1 VVLGPA
7 GGGRL
12 FGKGSNRVGERPLI
26 LFDPEIIM
34 MITSCAPHVIDMP
47 GWRPIARHAL
57 RTMFVVSLL
66 PMAIFYTT
74 MALFG
79 IRAAVLTT
87 VAWFYAGLLLKALQG
102 KPLLGARVLG
112 AALLSIRA
120 VVMFVSGSAFLYFL
134 QPVAGTVAVAAVFAT
149 TAAAGRPVLDRLAH
163 EFCPFPE
170 ELSERL
176 RGTRFFSQL
185 SIVWSMTYLM
195 NAAGTVWLLTNAS
208 LSGFVLI
215 KSVASPVF
223 TISAVAASYLMFRM
237 TIQRQ
242 GILIRWNHEVAT
254 A

>member
-1 VVLGPA
+1 MV
-7 GGGRL
+7 
-12 FGKGSNRVGERPLI
+12 
-26 LFDPEIIM
+26 
-34 MITSCAPHVIDMP
+34 ITSCPPHVIDMP
-47 GWRPIARHAL
+47 GWRPIAKHAL

-66 PMAIFYTT
+66 PMAVFYTT

-79 IRAAVLTT
+79 IRAAILTT

-112 AALLSIRA
+112 AALLSVRA
-120 VVMFVSGSAFLYFL
+120 IVMFVSGSAFLYFL
-134 QPVAGTVAVAAVFAT
+134 QPVAGTVAVAALFAA

-163 EFCPFPE
+163 EFCPFPA

-195 NAAGTVWLLTNAS
+195 NAAGTIWLLTNAS

-223 TISAVAASYLMFRM
+223 TISAVAASYLMFRV

-242 GILIRWNHEVAT
+242 GIHIRWNDVAT